1 MAADA
6 RIVLGS
12 FGDHGGDVIE
22 LAPARQ
28 LHGQVLGDG
37 GFAAFGTAGDE
48 DRHALPSTVKLS
60 PLRISSR

>member
-22 LAPARQ
+22 PSAAHQ
-28 LHGQVLGDG
+28 HHSQVLGDG
-37 GFAAFGTAGDE
+37 GFAAFGTASDE
-48 DRHALPSTVKLS
+48 GRHALPSTVKLS